1 MPNLFPYSNC
11 FVNIL
16 FLPQVPWKVL
26 KSLYPMLAY
35 LTLRRKSAGYN
46 LCLLNICDG
55 YAADHEITF
64 NCKKTIGV
72 PFFPKMYK
80 LPAP

>member
-1 MPNLFPYSNC
+1 
-11 FVNIL
+11 
-16 FLPQVPWKVL
+16 
-26 KSLYPMLAY
+26 MLAY